1 MAYLAPYYV
10 HSKFSNFEE
19 NSESGTENFNSV
31 ADLINKLKN
40 EIIQSIKILET
51 KERNFYNR
59 IGITNS
65 DIDACFQSFLGEI
78 NKKQRKIEEGS
89 KEFIKQ
95 AIISVINES
104 EYEDQNRL
112 FDKLAERVNKSAKKL
127 DQITAN
133 DIKRIY
139 IDEFTKILKPKLA
152 KKKGIKN
159 NKNLDRTIKEILN
172 SKYTFTEGQLT
183 KRVARGAYGEIV
195 EGGNIIDTITE
206 IAGDNIIDALQ
217 TGQIKSTRQGR
228 KGQEISADYVIQ
240 YRDNDTGELTQVG
253 LQIKSYNLK
262 SSGYSRV
269 IKLGGFNTNNWSAT
283 KEQFS
288 KANIMTPN
296 QWNALTYALV
306 NRIWFHKIGSYDI
319 TSDGSRAMVLTK
331 KSTNP
336 TELLKKVDDILR
348 LLSVSNIIDGIT
360 TNGNSGGT
368 VQLSKITNDTEEVSV
383 NIPAVFWAV
392 SSTYFFPTRWVLKGL
407 LKNIEGD
414 INSLFVATRTS
425 TLQES
430 KNLKLPTA
438 WEFWK
443 SKGEAVNWNFIHG
456 EYSNTKL
463 LDVGNTQGQ
472 AIANGLKVGQA
483 INLYRK
489 QLNAIINSGNN
500 LISL

>member
-10 HSKFSNFEE
+10 HSKFSNFKE

-31 ADLINKLKN
+31 ANLMNKLKN
-40 EIIQSIKILET
+40 EITQSINILET

-65 DIDACFQSFLGEI
+65 DIDACFQSFLGAI
-78 NKKQRKIEEGS
+78 KNNKADFEEGDE
-89 KEFIKQ
+89 KYIRQKIIGFINSLK
-95 AIISVINES
+95 
-104 EYEDQNRL
+104 YEQQNR
-112 FDKLAERVNKSAKKL
+112 FFYKLAEKVNKSTKNL
-127 DQITAN
+127 SQITSD

-139 IDEFTKILKPKLA
+139 VDEFTKILIRKL
-152 KKKGIKN
+152 KNVKSKGNIE
-159 NKNLDRTIKEILN
+159 TIIRDILN
-172 SKYTFTEGQLT
+172 RKYTFSEGKLT
-183 KRVARGAYGEIV
+183 TRTARGAYGEIV
-195 EGGNIIDTITE
+195 EGGNIIDSITE
-206 IAGDNIIDALQ
+206 IAGNNIIDAIQ

-240 YRDNDTGELTQVG
+240 YKDNDTDELTQVG
-253 LQIKSYNLK
+253 FQIKSYNLD

-269 IKLGGFNTNNWSAT
+269 IKLGGFNTSNWSKT
-283 KEQFS
+283 KEQLVNS
-288 KANIMTPN
+288 NIMSVN

-306 NRIWFHKIGSYDI
+306 NRIWFHKVGSYDI

-348 LLSVSNIIDGIT
+348 LLSVSNIIDGII

-368 VQLSKITNDTEEVSV
+368 VQLSKITNDTEKVSV

-407 LKNIEGD
+407 LDNIEGD

-430 KNLKLPTA
+430 ENLELPTA
-438 WEFWK
+438 WNFWK

-456 EYSNTKL
+456 EYTDSRL
-463 LDVGNTQGQ
+463 LKVGNTQGE

>member
-40 EIIQSIKILET
+40 EIIQSIRILGA
-51 KERNFYNR
+51 KERNFYNK
-59 IGITNS
+59 IGIQGT
-65 DIDACFQSFLGEI
+65 DIDACFQSFLGAIKNSKADFEEDDEKYIRQKIIGFI
-78 NKKQRKIEEGS
+78 NSLK
-89 KEFIKQ
+89 
-95 AIISVINES
+95 
-104 EYEDQNRL
+104 YEQQNR
-112 FDKLAERVNKSAKKL
+112 FFYKLAEKVNKSTKNL
-127 DQITAN
+127 SQITSD

-139 IDEFTKILKPKLA
+139 VDEFTKILMRRLKNVKS
-152 KKKGIKN
+152 KGNIE
-159 NKNLDRTIKEILN
+159 TIIRDILN
-172 SKYTFTEGQLT
+172 RKYTFSEGKLT
-183 KRVARGAYGEIV
+183 TRTARGAYGEIV
-195 EGGNIIDTITE
+195 EGGNIIDSITE
-206 IAGDNIIDALQ
+206 IAGDNIIDAIQ

-240 YRDNDTGELTQVG
+240 YKDNDTDELTQVG
-253 LQIKSYNLK
+253 FQIKSYNLD

-269 IKLGGFNTNNWSAT
+269 IKLGGFNTSNWSKT
-283 KEQFS
+283 KEQLVNS
-288 KANIMTPN
+288 NIMSVD

-306 NRIWFHKIGSYDI
+306 NRIWFHKVGSYDI

-348 LLSVSNIIDGIT
+348 LLSVSNIIDGIV

-368 VQLSKITNDTEEVSV
+368 VQLSKITNDTEKVSV

-392 SSTYFFPTRWVLKGL
+392 SSTYFFPTRWVLQGL

-430 KNLKLPTA
+430 KDLELPTA
-438 WEFWK
+438 WNFWK

-463 LDVGNTQGQ
+463 LDVGNAQGQ

>member
-19 NSESGTENFNSV
+19 NSESGTKSFTFVSS
-31 ADLINKLKN
+31 LINKLKY
-40 EIIQSIKILET
+40 EIRQAIKTLDS
-51 KERNFYNR
+51 KERSFYNR
-59 IGITNS
+59 IGIQGA
-65 DIDACFQSFLGEI
+65 DIDACFQSFLNAI
-78 NKKQRKIEEGS
+78 KNNKTNFKKGS
-89 KEFIKQ
+89 KEYIRQ
-95 AIISVINES
+95 TIINAINDLKYEEQNE
-104 EYEDQNRL
+104 L
-112 FDKLAERVNKSAKKL
+112 FDRLAERVNESTKNL
-127 DQITAN
+127 NQITPA

-139 IDEFTKILKPKLA
+139 IDEFTKILKPKLENIDND
-152 KKKGIKN
+152 KMIK
-159 NKNLDRTIKEILN
+159 DILN
-172 SKYTFTEGQLT
+172 RKYTFTEGKLT
-183 KRVARGAYGEIV
+183 RRVARGAYGEIV
-195 EGGNIIDTITE
+195 EGGSIIDSITE
-206 IAGDNIIDALQ
+206 IAGNNIIDAIQ
-217 TGQIKSTRQGR
+217 TGQVKGTRQGR

-240 YRDNDTGELTQVG
+240 YRDNDTGKLTQVG

-269 IKLGGFNTNNWSAT
+269 IKLGGFNTDNWSAT
-283 KEQFS
+283 KDQFI
-288 KANIMTPN
+288 KADIMTPN

-306 NRIWFHKIGSYDI
+306 NRIWFHKVGSYDI

-336 TELLKKVDDILR
+336 TELLQKVDTILR

-360 TNGNSGGT
+360 TNGNSGGI

-392 SSTYFFPTRWVLKGL
+392 SSTYFFPTRWVLQGL

-430 KNLKLPTA
+430 EDLKLPTA

-443 SKGEAVNWNFIHG
+443 NKGKAVNWKFIHG
-456 EYSNTKL
+456 EYRNNKL
-463 LDVGNTQGQ
+463 LKVGNTQGQ

>member
-19 NSESGTENFNSV
+19 NSESGTKSFTFVSS
-31 ADLINKLKN
+31 LMNKLKY
-40 EIIQSIKILET
+40 EIRQAIKTLDS
-51 KERNFYNR
+51 KERSFYNR
-59 IGITNS
+59 IGIQGA
-65 DIDACFQSFLGEI
+65 DIDACFQSFLNAI
-78 NKKQRKIEEGS
+78 KNNKTNFKEDS
-89 KEFIKQ
+89 KEFIRQ
-95 AIISVINES
+95 TIINAINDLKYEEQNE
-104 EYEDQNRL
+104 L
-112 FDKLAERVNKSAKKL
+112 FDRLAERVNESTKNL
-127 DQITAN
+127 NQITPA

-139 IDEFTKILKPKLA
+139 IDEFTKILKSKLENIDDD
-152 KKKGIKN
+152 KMIK
-159 NKNLDRTIKEILN
+159 DILN
-172 SKYTFTEGQLT
+172 RKYTFSEGKLT
-183 KRVARGAYGEIV
+183 RRVARGAYGEIV
-195 EGGNIIDTITE
+195 EGGNIIDSITE
-206 IAGDNIIDALQ
+206 IAGNNIIDAIQ
-217 TGQIKSTRQGR
+217 TGQVKSTRQGR
-228 KGQEISADYVIQ
+228 KGQEIGADYIIQ
-240 YRDNDTGELTQVG
+240 YRDNDTGKLTQVG

-269 IKLGGFNTNNWSAT
+269 IKLGGFYTDNWSAT
-283 KEQFS
+283 KEQLT
-288 KANIMTPN
+288 KANIMTPD

-306 NRIWFHKIGSYDI
+306 NRIWFHKVGSYDI

-348 LLSVSNIIDGIT
+348 LLSVSNIVDGIT
-360 TNGNSGGT
+360 TSGNSGGT
-368 VQLSKITNDTEEVSV
+368 VQLSKITNDTQEVSV

-392 SSTYFFPTRWVLKGL
+392 SSTYFFPTRWVLQGL

-430 KNLKLPTA
+430 EDLKLPTA

-443 SKGEAVNWNFIHG
+443 SKGKAVNWKFIHG
-456 EYSNTKL
+456 EYRNNKL
-463 LDVGNTQGQ
+463 LKVGNTQGE

>member
-10 HSKFSNFEE
+10 HSKFSNFKE
-19 NSESGTENFNSV
+19 NSESGTKSFTFVSS
-31 ADLINKLKN
+31 LMNKLKY
-40 EIIQSIKILET
+40 EIDQAIKTLDS
-51 KERNFYNR
+51 KERSFYNR
-59 IGITNS
+59 IGIQGA
-65 DIDACFQSFLGEI
+65 DIDACFQSFLNAI
-78 NKKQRKIEEGS
+78 KNNKTNFKEDS
-89 KEFIKQ
+89 KEFIRQ
-95 AIISVINES
+95 TIINAINNLKYEEQNE
-104 EYEDQNRL
+104 L
-112 FDKLAERVNKSAKKL
+112 FDRLSERVNESTKNL
-127 DQITAN
+127 NQITPA

-139 IDEFTKILKPKLA
+139 IDEFTNILKLKLENIEDD
-152 KKKGIKN
+152 K
-159 NKNLDRTIKEILN
+159 TIKDILN
-172 SKYTFTEGQLT
+172 RKYTFSEGKLT
-183 KRVARGAYGEIV
+183 RRVARGAYGEIV
-195 EGGNIIDTITE
+195 EGGNIIDSITE
-206 IAGDNIIDALQ
+206 IAGNNIIDAIQ
-217 TGQIKSTRQGR
+217 TGQVKSTRQGR
-228 KGQEISADYVIQ
+228 KGQEIGADYIIQ
-240 YRDNDTGELTQVG
+240 YRDNDTGKLAQVG

-269 IKLGGFNTNNWSAT
+269 IKLGGFNTDNWSAT
-283 KEQFS
+283 KEQFT
-288 KANIMTPN
+288 KANIMTPD

-306 NRIWFHKIGSYDI
+306 NRIWFHKVGSYDI

-336 TELLKKVDDILR
+336 TELLEKVDTILR
-348 LLSVSNIIDGIT
+348 LLSVSNIVDGIT
-360 TNGNSGGT
+360 TSGNSGGT
-368 VQLSKITNDTEEVSV
+368 VKLSKITNDTQEVSV

-430 KNLKLPTA
+430 EDLKLPTA

-443 SKGEAVNWNFIHG
+443 SKGKAVNWKFIHG
-456 EYSNTKL
+456 EYRNNKL
-463 LDVGNTQGQ
+463 LKVGNTQGE

>member
-19 NSESGTENFNSV
+19 NSESGTKSFTFVSS
-31 ADLINKLKN
+31 LMNKLKY
-40 EIIQSIKILET
+40 EINQAIKTLDS
-51 KERNFYNR
+51 KERSFYNR
-59 IGITNS
+59 IGIQGA
-65 DIDACFQSFLGEI
+65 DIDACFQSFLNAI
-78 NKKQRKIEEGS
+78 KNNKTNFKEDS
-89 KEFIKQ
+89 KEFIRQ
-95 AIISVINES
+95 TIINAINNLK
-104 EYEDQNRL
+104 YEDQNEL
-112 FDKLAERVNKSAKKL
+112 FDRLAERVNESTKNL
-127 DQITAN
+127 NQITPA

-139 IDEFTKILKPKLA
+139 IDEFTEILKSKLENIDDD
-152 KKKGIKN
+152 KMIK
-159 NKNLDRTIKEILN
+159 DILN
-172 SKYTFTEGQLT
+172 RKYTFSEGKLT
-183 KRVARGAYGEIV
+183 RRVARGAYGEIV
-195 EGGNIIDTITE
+195 EGGNIIDSITE
-206 IAGDNIIDALQ
+206 IAGNNIIDAIQ
-217 TGQIKSTRQGR
+217 TGQVKSTRQGR
-228 KGQEISADYVIQ
+228 KGQEIGADYIIQ
-240 YRDNDTGELTQVG
+240 YRDNDTGKLAQVG

-283 KEQFS
+283 KEQFN

-306 NRIWFHKIGSYDI
+306 NRIWFHKVGSYDI

-336 TELLKKVDDILR
+336 TELLKKVDTILR
-348 LLSVSNIIDGIT
+348 LLSVSNIVDGIT
-360 TNGNSGGT
+360 TSGNSGGT
-368 VQLSKITNDTEEVSV
+368 VKLSKITNDTQEVSV

-392 SSTYFFPTRWVLKGL
+392 SSTYFFPTRWVLQGL

-430 KNLKLPTA
+430 EDLELPTA

-443 SKGEAVNWNFIHG
+443 SKGKAVNWKFIHG
-456 EYSNTKL
+456 EYRNSKL
-463 LDVGNTQGQ
+463 LKVGNTQGQ

>member
-19 NSESGTENFNSV
+19 NSESRTKSFNLTSS
-31 ADLINKLKN
+31 LMNKLKS
-40 EIIQSIKILET
+40 EIYQAIKTLES
-51 KERNFYNR
+51 KERNFYNK
-59 IGITNS
+59 IDIQGT
-65 DIDACFQSFLGEI
+65 DIDACFQSFLNAI
-78 NKKQRKIEEGS
+78 KNNKTNFKEDS
-89 KEFIKQ
+89 KESIRQ
-95 AIISVINES
+95 TIINTINNLK
-104 EYEDQNRL
+104 YEEQNEL
-112 FDKLAERVNKSAKKL
+112 FNRLAERVNESTKNL
-127 DQITAN
+127 NQITSA

-139 IDEFTKILKPKLA
+139 IDEFTEILKPKLEN
-152 KKKGIKN
+152 IKN
-159 NKNLDRTIKEILN
+159 DKTIKDILN
-172 SKYTFTEGQLT
+172 RKYTFTEGELT
-183 KRVARGAYGEIV
+183 RRVARGAYGEIV

-240 YRDNDTGELTQVG
+240 YRDNDTGKLTQVG

-283 KEQFS
+283 KDQFTE
-288 KANIMTPN
+288 ANIMSPN

-319 TSDGSRAMVLTK
+319 TSDGSRAMVITK

-336 TELLKKVDDILR
+336 TELLQKVDTILR

-360 TNGNSGGT
+360 TTGNSGGT
-368 VQLSKITNDTEEVSV
+368 VKLSKITNDTQEVLV

-407 LKNIEGD
+407 LDNIEGD

-463 LDVGNTQGQ
+463 LDVGNTQGE
-472 AIANGLKVGQA
+472 AIASGLKVGQA

>member
-19 NSESGTENFNSV
+19 NSESGTENFTFVSS
-31 ADLINKLKN
+31 LMNKLKS
-40 EIIQSIKILET
+40 EIYQAIKTLES
-51 KERNFYNR
+51 KERSFYNR
-59 IGITNS
+59 IGIQGT
-65 DIDACFQSFLGEI
+65 DIDACFQSFLDAI
-78 NKKQRKIEEGS
+78 KNNRTNVKEGS
-89 KEFIKQ
+89 KEYIRQ
-95 AIISVINES
+95 IIINTINNL
-104 EYEDQNRL
+104 EYEEQNRL
-112 FDKLAERVNKSAKKL
+112 FDKLTERVNKSAKNL
-127 DQITAN
+127 SQITSA
-133 DIKRIY
+133 DIKDIY
-139 IDEFTKILKPKLA
+139 IDEFTKILKRKL
-152 KKKGIKN
+152 KNIKSNSNLEVIIKN
-159 NKNLDRTIKEILN
+159 ILS
-172 SKYTFTEGQLT
+172 SKYTFTEGKLT
-183 KRVARGAYGEIV
+183 RRVARGAYGEIV
-195 EGGNIIDTITE
+195 EGGSIIDSITE
-206 IAGDNIIDALQ
+206 IAEDNIIDAIQ
-217 TGQIKSTRQGR
+217 TGQVKSTRQGR

-240 YRDNDTGELTQVG
+240 YRDNDTGKLTQVG

-306 NRIWFHKIGSYDI
+306 NRIWFHKVGSYDI

-336 TELLKKVDDILR
+336 TELLEKVDTILR

-368 VQLSKITNDTEEVSV
+368 VQLSKITNDTQEVSV

-407 LKNIEGD
+407 LNNIEGD

>member
-19 NSESGTENFNSV
+19 NSESGTKSFTFVSS
-31 ADLINKLKN
+31 LMNKLKY
-40 EIIQSIKILET
+40 EICQAIKTLDS
-51 KERNFYNR
+51 KERSFYNR
-59 IGITNS
+59 IGIQGA
-65 DIDACFQSFLGEI
+65 DIDACFQSFLNAI
-78 NKKQRKIEEGS
+78 KNNKTNFKEDS
-89 KEFIKQ
+89 KEFIRQ
-95 AIISVINES
+95 TIINAINNLKYEEQNE
-104 EYEDQNRL
+104 L
-112 FDKLAERVNKSAKKL
+112 FDRLAERVNESTKNL
-127 DQITAN
+127 NQITPA

-139 IDEFTKILKPKLA
+139 INEFTKILKPKLENIEDD
-152 KKKGIKN
+152 K
-159 NKNLDRTIKEILN
+159 TIKDILN
-172 SKYTFTEGQLT
+172 RKYTFSEGKLT
-183 KRVARGAYGEIV
+183 RRVARGAYGEIV
-195 EGGNIIDTITE
+195 EGGNIIDSITE
-206 IAGDNIIDALQ
+206 IAGNSIIDAIQ
-217 TGQIKSTRQGR
+217 TGQVKSTRQGR
-228 KGQEISADYVIQ
+228 KGQEIGADYIIQ
-240 YRDNDTGELTQVG
+240 YRDNDTGKLTQVG

-269 IKLGGFNTNNWSAT
+269 LKLGGFNTDNWSAT

-306 NRIWFHKIGSYDI
+306 NRIWFHKVGSYDI

-336 TELLKKVDDILR
+336 TELLEKVDTILR

-368 VQLSKITNDTEEVSV
+368 VQLSKITNDTQEVSV

-392 SSTYFFPTRWVLKGL
+392 SSTYFFPTRWVLQGL

-430 KNLKLPTA
+430 EDLKLPTA

-443 SKGEAVNWNFIHG
+443 SKGKAVNWKFIHG
-456 EYSNTKL
+456 EYRNNKL
-463 LDVGNTQGQ
+463 LKVGNTQGQ

>member
-19 NSESGTENFNSV
+19 NSESGTKSFTFVSS
-31 ADLINKLKN
+31 LMNKLKY
-40 EIIQSIKILET
+40 EINQAIKTLDS
-51 KERNFYNR
+51 KERSFYNR
-59 IGITNS
+59 IGIQGA
-65 DIDACFQSFLGEI
+65 DIDACFQSFLNAI
-78 NKKQRKIEEGS
+78 KNNKTNFKEDS
-89 KEFIKQ
+89 KEFIRQ
-95 AIISVINES
+95 TIINAINNLKYEEQNE
-104 EYEDQNRL
+104 L
-112 FDKLAERVNKSAKKL
+112 FDRLAERVNESTKNL
-127 DQITAN
+127 NQITPA

-139 IDEFTKILKPKLA
+139 IDEFTEILKLKLENIEDD
-152 KKKGIKN
+152 K
-159 NKNLDRTIKEILN
+159 TIKDILN
-172 SKYTFTEGQLT
+172 RKYTFSEGKLT
-183 KRVARGAYGEIV
+183 RRVARGAYGEIV
-195 EGGNIIDTITE
+195 EGGNIIDSIIE
-206 IAGDNIIDALQ
+206 IAGNNIIDAIQ
-217 TGQIKSTRQGR
+217 TGQVKSTRQGR
-228 KGQEISADYVIQ
+228 KGQEIGADYIIQ
-240 YRDNDTGELTQVG
+240 YRDNDTGKLTQVG

-269 IKLGGFNTNNWSAT
+269 IKLGGFNTDNWSAT
-283 KEQFS
+283 KEQFT
-288 KANIMTPN
+288 KANIMTPD

-306 NRIWFHKIGSYDI
+306 NRIWFHKVGSYDI

-336 TELLKKVDDILR
+336 TELLEKVDTILR
-348 LLSVSNIIDGIT
+348 LLSVSNIVDGIT
-360 TNGNSGGT
+360 TSGNSGGT
-368 VQLSKITNDTEEVSV
+368 VKLSKITNNTQEVSV

-430 KNLKLPTA
+430 EDLKLPTA
-438 WEFWK
+438 WGFWK
-443 SKGEAVNWNFIHG
+443 SKGKAVNWKFIHG
-456 EYSNTKL
+456 EYRNNKL
-463 LDVGNTQGQ
+463 LKVGNTQGQ

>member
-10 HSKFSNFEE
+10 HSKFSNFKE
-19 NSESGTENFNSV
+19 NSESGTKSFTFVSS
-31 ADLINKLKN
+31 LMNKLKY
-40 EIIQSIKILET
+40 EIDQAIKTLDS
-51 KERNFYNR
+51 KERSFYNR
-59 IGITNS
+59 IGIQGA
-65 DIDACFQSFLGEI
+65 DIDACFQSFLNAI
-78 NKKQRKIEEGS
+78 KNNKTNFKEDS
-89 KEFIKQ
+89 KEFIRQ
-95 AIISVINES
+95 TIINAINNLKYEEQNE
-104 EYEDQNRL
+104 L
-112 FDKLAERVNKSAKKL
+112 FDRLSERVNESTKNL
-127 DQITAN
+127 NQITPA

-139 IDEFTKILKPKLA
+139 IDEFTNILKLKLENIEDD
-152 KKKGIKN
+152 K
-159 NKNLDRTIKEILN
+159 TIKDILN
-172 SKYTFTEGQLT
+172 RKYTFSEGKLT
-183 KRVARGAYGEIV
+183 RRVARGAYGEIV
-195 EGGNIIDTITE
+195 EGGNIIDSITE
-206 IAGDNIIDALQ
+206 IAGNNIIDAIQ
-217 TGQIKSTRQGR
+217 TGQVKSTRQGR
-228 KGQEISADYVIQ
+228 KGQEIGADYIIQ
-240 YRDNDTGELTQVG
+240 YRDNDTGKLAQVG

-269 IKLGGFNTNNWSAT
+269 IKLGGFNTDNWSAT
-283 KEQFS
+283 KEQLT

-306 NRIWFHKIGSYDI
+306 NRIWFHKVGSYDI

-336 TELLKKVDDILR
+336 TELLEKVDTILR
-348 LLSVSNIIDGIT
+348 LLSVSNIVDGIT
-360 TNGNSGGT
+360 TSGNSGGT
-368 VQLSKITNDTEEVSV
+368 VKLSKITNDTQEVSV

-430 KNLKLPTA
+430 EDLKLPTA

-443 SKGEAVNWNFIHG
+443 SKGKAVNWKFIHG
-456 EYSNTKL
+456 EYRNNKL
-463 LDVGNTQGQ
+463 LKVGNAQGQ